1 MAKRADRVAAKRRA
15 QERERLRRQTSDA
28 QEPGPEEFGFKIPPK
43 ARPGERQ
50 QRPDFS
56 GADWD
61 KLQKAYPRDAKR
73 LKRAMYIAFVG
84 ERRRTRMPSWSG
96 ACGPTQ
102 STRKAGSLT
111 TTPR

>member
-61 KLQKAYPRDAKR
+61 KL
-73 LKRAMYIAFVG
+73 
-84 ERRRTRMPSWSG
+84 
-96 ACGPTQ
+96 
-102 STRKAGSLT
+102 
-111 TTPR
+111 